1 MREEDD
7 GGINVK
13 IDMTSKYSIP
23 GYNREAEEANT
34 ALCVTETLRVTLMNA
49 GVVLNVSMSLRV

>member
-1 MREEDD
+1 MREEND

-13 IDMTSKYSIP
+13 IDTTSKYSIP
-23 GYNREAEEANT
+23 GYNQEAEEANT

-49 GVVLNVSMSLRV
+49 GVSMSLRV